1 MKLMN
6 ERPYSDP
13 EAAARKLVEIANG
26 IEALQDGRIHI
37 EKINAP
43 FLSKNGCKAT
53 GPEFGTGIRYA
64 IERGWLQVHESG
76 TYVRLVSPGDNLMS
90 P

>member
-1 MKLMN
+1 MKFA
-6 ERPYSDP
+6 EGQPFSDP
-13 EAAARKLVEIANG
+13 EAAASKLIELAKN
-26 IEALQDGRIHI
+26 IEAVQDGRIHI

-43 FLSKNGCKAT
+43 FLSKSGCKAT
-53 GPEFGTGIRYA
+53 GPEFGIGIRYA
-64 IERGWLQVHESG
+64 IKRGWLEVHESG